1 MIKFTLYSK
10 MLFIRCKIPNY
21 VDCLLLL
28 NYQNVQ
34 TEQVIGL
41 NKSEKLPSERSW
53 QLVDFQTFTLEEP
66 IGNGFRLRFALQY
79 AHIKDV
85 CTVDKIKVLKDKN
98 LLVE

>member
-10 MLFIRCKIPNY
+10 MLFFSLQKSKLCKLFVVIKLSKCP
-21 VDCLLLL
+21 
-28 NYQNVQ
+28 

-85 CTVDKIKVLKDKN
+85 CTIDKIKMLKDKN

>member
-1 MIKFTLYSK
+1 